1 MKAATSQLEDL
12 QALCMESSTK
22 EAKWTEN
29 RRALETELGVVQSRL
44 EETAAL
50 LDKERTLRYSGC
62 WLL

>member
-1 MKAATSQLEDL
+1 MKAVTSQLEDL
-12 QALCMESSTK
+12 QALCKECGTK
-22 EAKWTEN
+22 EAKWTEDK
-29 RRALETELGVVQSRL
+29 RALETELGVVQSRL